1 VRTVADPMSMVA
13 AVRREIAAVDKDQ
26 PVHDIKTMEQLFAES
41 ISQPNFNMLLLSVF
55 AAVALAL
62 AAIGV
67 YGVISYAVTQRTHE
81 IGVRIALG
89 ARRADV
95 LKMVMRQGL
104 VLALAGIAVGL
115 IGAFALTRLMR
126 TLLFEVSATDPVIF
140 AGISLLLVVVA
151 LLACWLPA
159 QRATKV
165 DPLVALRQ
173 E

>member
-1 VRTVADPMSMVA
+1 
-13 AVRREIAAVDKDQ
+13 
-26 PVHDIKTMEQLFAES
+26 
-41 ISQPNFNMLLLSVF
+41 SQPNFNMLLLSVF

-126 TLLFEVSATDPVIF
+126 TLLFEVSATDPVTFVSIP
-140 AGISLLLVVVA
+140 LLLAAVA
-151 LLACWLPA
+151 L
-159 QRATKV
+159 
-165 DPLVALRQ
+165 
-173 E
+173 